1 MLFNRGF
8 DLSLYLIMISD
19 KKNKELIVSLIKMIP
34 EEFYVYLRNEISKLE
49 MNYNCR
55 CSFQSKNYFLSDGF
69 MYTINSGINSSKL
82 ELVLYRRDFNGNIE
96 EKYDL
101 SLLYF
106 DDNSVL
112 ERTNDSFEFGE
123 FSYDLIEYSIDKYN
137 CKRKIVKN
145 SYIVKKN
152 RFNKLYIYSK
162 NDIFKFGN
170 LIDLN
175 NIPSN
180 LNLVE
185 FNKDSLIKKR
195 RHC

>member
-34 EEFYVYLRNEISKLE
+34 EDFYIYLCNEISKLE
-49 MNYNCR
+49 MNDNCR

-106 DDNSVL
+106 DYNSVVGKL
-112 ERTNDSFEFGE
+112 KDSFE
-123 FSYDLIEYSIDKYN
+123 L
-137 CKRKIVKN
+137 
-145 SYIVKKN
+145 
-152 RFNKLYIYSK
+152 
-162 NDIFKFGN
+162 
-170 LIDLN
+170 
-175 NIPSN
+175 
-180 LNLVE
+180 
-185 FNKDSLIKKR
+185 
-195 RHC
+195 